1 MASVRHN
8 RISTRWRRR
17 HIHHKAASS
26 SPDEPQKEERPP
38 KPNLCRL
45 LLKQLED
52 KFLAIGRR
60 ADKSRT
66 DRSEHQEDAN
76 QLVEA
81 EYRPRSFLRRRAP
94 DEIETAVTQLDQGAL
109 TMAKK
114 SFTSNLDLT
123 EFAEAIVSTGTYD
136 ADRVL
141 AFVSGVVDLY
151 LEVFRSQG
159 ERASERAV
167 NWAQLMNHFIE
178 SPEIVMFE
186 GNEVSSAGPKSV
198 SGAENLAQVRRSNV
212 VDCAKHMGS
221 VIHKINWMASLEML
235 TSVEGTESVYFW
247 SPFMAWETA
256 RVVTP
261 QLPADF
267 YDERQ
272 KPLWTVHAVAWDN
285 DSQDLAALLSNRF
298 LVFWRLRNR
307 DKGQFQQKKEFRFHA
322 TRSQG
327 RNSSTHE
334 ISQWE
339 VHLRTLDPKNGD
351 LLRDPPSGKEP
362 SEAGARRDKREERF
376 AAEASQQLDIWWS
389 ASMKVWVTADYN
401 GRFLLW
407 DLREHSIATTIAPT
421 KVLQAHSKVITTFLE
436 LSTFKFT
443 TGSLDRSVC
452 LWDHRNLS
460 GPEVKLEDWH
470 IGTVFRPSLRSFFLF
485 CLVCSVAFSLAGVT
499 LVTLEHREPL
509 CTDLLDGESYDSA
522 EGKAIDD
529 SVHVVTWATSDS
541 GYLRRLK
548 ASAAWQ
554 GYAPLTVLG
563 LGTSWR
569 GPFYSK
575 LVPLVSFLPKL
586 ADQLVLVVD
595 YDAFLQQGPSALK
608 EAYRANA
615 RPGNVWI
622 SAESLCNGS
631 PELPFEQTKAA
642 ERNSHGL
649 SCYPFR
655 SQRPNTHGSGQA
667 GTNRFLNTGFT
678 VGPADKV
685 LRFYQAVQDAV
696 PWWDQYASG
705 VEQWWA
711 GRLHATATWADLVD
725 LDSQQRGAGVVLGT
739 ELLQNRSDT
748 FGVSSQRKVVWGNW
762 IWHDGLLQHP
772 DGHAPIAVHFPNQR
786 RAWTVLRFVELCQEH
801 TGSIRAQA
809 YLPLFSSLVTV
820 GCEKRVF
827 VWSIDSTAYRGV
839 RAKLSA
845 HQSNLS
851 GVSAGQRVFVT
862 LDEACIFILWDGA
875 TLAALQTTNCF
886 TLGARH
892 VVVMPS
898 LGRICLAGRRL
909 NFFEGNEQG
918 SIALGAAPTK
928 EQVAI
933 AKRREAEGA
942 SLKDRAAPKWCGLG
956 PSRGVLLSATE
967 AEALRAFTS
976 ERLREHPRRLAALLG
991 RAPRMWDPQ
1000 RAQAVPSS
1008 TSEYPWVDEAL
1019 RAAAG
1024 GATEFALPRQGRAAA
1039 RAMRWHWTFT
1049 QMLGLPYL
1057 PQASEIRHRLEQARS
1072 AAARLGTLSV
1082 PSSRMLD
1089 MPTSDLEQMQSGQG
1103 VQEGD
1108 LLLTHPL
1115 SGLFQPVFDQSLIL
1129 IVHVRRDKDWVQGVV
1144 VNKEAEETI
1153 SQTLVE
1159 KPTNLLSRPDTRGTD
1174 WNALAFGPLQP
1185 LLEEKVYKGRAGSGL
1200 DENMLWL
1207 HSYEDV
1213 PGAKVLHQG
1222 LAVGGDLAA
1231 TAERAKESP
1240 KGMMKIIKGFSVW
1253 GFQQL
1258 KLELERGVWVHIR
1271 GSASAVHQL
1280 VMAEG
1285 AAPWSSALA
1294 GCGLD
1299 SRLGYLAER
1308 LAEFPRSPEADTILK
1323 EEGLGLR
1330 QRSPAGLRDGVRLHS
1345 RICPSQSKALFNA
1358 PEGDTISAFCACD
1371 SQSYSVLGTA
1381 KGGIYF
1387 LKYRSGFTL
1396 RAYQRRREDIEEW
1409 PSAAGGAAASSSSAP
1424 GFTSEI
1430 VSFEGPP
1437 SPGVAG
1443 GSSMERIGSP
1453 PNSQLPSTGCVT
1465 LAEVSVELPAT
1476 REHQQHG
1483 GRL

>member
-1 MASVRHN
+1 ME
-8 RISTRWRRR
+8 
-17 HIHHKAASS
+17 AASS
-26 SPDEPQKEERPP
+26 SPDEPQQEERPP

-60 ADKSRT
+60 AEKSR
-66 DRSEHQEDAN
+66 SGHQEDAN

-109 TMAKK
+109 NMAKK

-285 DSQDLAALLSNRF
+285 DSQDLVALLSNRF

-327 RNSSTHE
+327 RNSSSHE

-351 LLRDPPSGKEP
+351 LLQDPPSKKEP

-376 AAEASQQLDIWWS
+376 AAEAAQQLDIWWS

-460 GPEVKLEDWH
+460 GPEVKLE
-470 IGTVFRPSLRSFFLF
+470 VFRPSLRSFFLF
-485 CLVCSVAFSLAGVT
+485 CLVCSVGFSLAGVT

-509 CTDLLDGESYDSA
+509 CTDFLDSESYDYDSA
-522 EGKAIDD
+522 EAGRAIDD

-586 ADQLVLVVD
+586 GDQLVLVLD

-622 SAESLCNGS
+622 SAEALCNGRA
-631 PELPFEQTKAA
+631 ELPFEQANAA
-642 ERNSHGL
+642 ERNSHGQ
-649 SCYPFR
+649 SCYPFQ

-667 GTNRFLNTGFT
+667 GANRFLNTGFT

-711 GRLHATATWADLVD
+711 GRLHATAAWADLVD

-748 FGVSSQRKVVWGNW
+748 FGVPSQRKVVWGNW
-762 IWHDGLLQHP
+762 IWHNGLLQHP

-786 RAWTVLRFVELCQEH
+786 RREKVFEYCMLWKLLAAERLGTKSTEH

-875 TLAALQTTNCF
+875 TLAALQT
-886 TLGARH
+886 
-892 VVVMPS
+892 

-909 NFFEGNEQG
+909 NFFASALARLGRRGLITPSPFEEGNEQG

-928 EQVAI
+928 DPMHILVA
-933 AKRREAEGA
+933 RQCERCREAEGA

-967 AEALRAFTS
+967 AEAQACLCQ
-976 ERLREHPRRLAALLG
+976 P
-991 RAPRMWDPQ
+991 APP
-1000 RAQAVPSS
+1000 
-1008 TSEYPWVDEAL
+1008 
-1019 RAAAG
+1019 
-1024 GATEFALPRQGRAAA
+1024 
-1039 RAMRWHWTFT
+1039 
-1049 QMLGLPYL
+1049 
-1057 PQASEIRHRLEQARS
+1057 
-1072 AAARLGTLSV
+1072 
-1082 PSSRMLD
+1082 
-1089 MPTSDLEQMQSGQG
+1089 
-1103 VQEGD
+1103 
-1108 LLLTHPL
+1108 
-1115 SGLFQPVFDQSLIL
+1115 
-1129 IVHVRRDKDWVQGVV
+1129 
-1144 VNKEAEETI
+1144 
-1153 SQTLVE
+1153 
-1159 KPTNLLSRPDTRGTD
+1159 
-1174 WNALAFGPLQP
+1174 
-1185 LLEEKVYKGRAGSGL
+1185 
-1200 DENMLWL
+1200 
-1207 HSYEDV
+1207 
-1213 PGAKVLHQG
+1213 
-1222 LAVGGDLAA
+1222 
-1231 TAERAKESP
+1231 
-1240 KGMMKIIKGFSVW
+1240 
-1253 GFQQL
+1253 
-1258 KLELERGVWVHIR
+1258 
-1271 GSASAVHQL
+1271 
-1280 VMAEG
+1280 
-1285 AAPWSSALA
+1285 AP
-1294 GCGLD
+1294 
-1299 SRLGYLAER
+1299 
-1308 LAEFPRSPEADTILK
+1308 
-1323 EEGLGLR
+1323 
-1330 QRSPAGLRDGVRLHS
+1330 
-1345 RICPSQSKALFNA
+1345 
-1358 PEGDTISAFCACD
+1358 
-1371 SQSYSVLGTA
+1371 
-1381 KGGIYF
+1381 
-1387 LKYRSGFTL
+1387 
-1396 RAYQRRREDIEEW
+1396 
-1409 PSAAGGAAASSSSAP
+1409 
-1424 GFTSEI
+1424 
-1430 VSFEGPP
+1430 PP
-1437 SPGVAG
+1437 
-1443 GSSMERIGSP
+1443 
-1453 PNSQLPSTGCVT
+1453 
-1465 LAEVSVELPAT
+1465 
-1476 REHQQHG
+1476 
-1483 GRL
+1483 